1 MCRGYHILPILFFEE
16 QSLTRRMTPAEYN
29 RWVQQQQN
37 AQRDAIRRYNQ
48 EVDRVNRANRAAA
61 EKYVRDYNREVD
73 RVNQHNRRE
82 IDRINQHNKRVVDD
96 QNLRIRQNN
105 QNAAVAV
112 NKYNSAVRA
121 YNVQVERDRQR
132 RLSALRAVS
141 NTNYAEVRRS
151 TFELSERFDSIERSA
166 SSSSYADLLAL
177 SEKEASNS
185 AAVAEALVADEP
197 ENSEIT
203 HDTGILDYLAGFSQ
217 DLCDRWRGALFS
229 LNPVNPDAGRHFC
242 TSVREIF
249 TEILDKWADNDDV
262 REANSQCEL
271 TPNGTPSRRAKIRFL
286 LNRKGADSPEMLGFV
301 EKDID
306 DIVQLFQVFNE
317 ATHGSAGKHGFARLQ
332 SIRQRVEGGIMFLA
346 AVAL

>member
-1 MCRGYHILPILFFEE
+1 
-16 QSLTRRMTPAEYN
+16 MTPAEYE
-29 RWVQQQQN
+29 RWVRQQQN

-61 EKYVRDYNREVD
+61 EKSVRDYNREVD

-82 IDRINQHNKRVVDD
+82 ADRVNQHNKRVVEDH
-96 QNLRIRQNN
+96 NRRVRQNN
-105 QNAAVAV
+105 QNAAAAV

-121 YNVQVERDRQR
+121 HNAQVERDRQR
-132 RLSALRAVS
+132 RISALRALLS
-141 NTNYAEVRRS
+141 ANYVEVRQS
-151 TFELSERFDSIERSA
+151 TFDLSERFDSVERSA
-166 SSSSYADLLAL
+166 GTASYADLLAL
-177 SEKEASNS
+177 SGREASNS
-185 AAVAEALVADEP
+185 ATVAEALIADEP
-197 ENSEIT
+197 KAPESAQ
-203 HDTGILDYLAGFSQ
+203 DTGILEYLAGFSQ

-262 REANSQCEL
+262 RESNPNCEL
-271 TPNGTPSRRAKIRFL
+271 TPNGTPSRRSKIRFL

-306 DIVQLFQVFNE
+306 DIIQLFHVFNE

>member
-1 MCRGYHILPILFFEE
+1 
-16 QSLTRRMTPAEYN
+16 MTPAEYE
-29 RWVQQQQN
+29 RWIRQQQN

-48 EVDRVNRANRAAA
+48 EVDRINRANRASA

-73 RVNQHNRRE
+73 RVNQYNKRE
-82 IDRINQHNKRVVDD
+82 VDRVNQHNKRVVDD
-96 QNLRIRQNN
+96 HNRRVRQSN
-105 QNAAVAV
+105 QNAAAAV

-121 YNVQVERDRQR
+121 HNAQVERDRQR
-132 RLSALRAVS
+132 RISALRAIAS
-141 NTNYAEVRRS
+141 TNYVEVRQS
-151 TFELSERFDSIERSA
+151 AFELSERFDSVERSA
-166 SSSSYADLLAL
+166 STASYADLLAL
-177 SEKEASNS
+177 SEREANNS
-185 AAVAEALVADEP
+185 ATVAEALVADDPKAP
-197 ENSEIT
+197 ESAQ
-203 HDTGILDYLAGFSQ
+203 DTGILEYLAGFSQ

-229 LNPVNPDAGRHFC
+229 LNPGNPDAGRHFC

-249 TEILDKWADNDDV
+249 TEILDKWADNNDV
-262 REANSQCEL
+262 HESNPSCEL
-271 TPNGTPSRRAKIRFL
+271 TPNGTPSRRAKIHFL

-306 DIVQLFQVFNE
+306 DIIQLFHVFNE